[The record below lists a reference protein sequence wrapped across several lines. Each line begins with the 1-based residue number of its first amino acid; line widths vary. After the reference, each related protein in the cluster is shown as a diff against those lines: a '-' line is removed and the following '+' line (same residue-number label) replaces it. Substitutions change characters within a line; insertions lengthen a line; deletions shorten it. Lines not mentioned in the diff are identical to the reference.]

1 MQSMLEWQ
9 IWFLPGVS
17 ATVAV
22 SLGTGQT
29 NTTGKQRHVDQKW
42 WQSCTDD
49 QWQRNWILHQ
59 NANIVIASYM
69 WLMQPMLSLSSIHVI
84 IQLSAMGSR
93 FSAGELRLSSGK
105 HKTKDIQLSWSPYL
119 HLQLHHHRAYK
130 PWYPR
135 FYVQDDVIT
144 FVPDWWQWD
153 WIFMLLYLWDQRIH
167 TSLHPRVDMP
177 EISSVYA
184 MQRSM
189 METVWV
195 AALRIGMENWH
206 QSRTDNDGEEE
217 ANDDEDLV
225 QKWQCH
231 EQCAQGRRSSNK
243 SAGTPEA
250 IPSNKRKETK
260 L

>member
-49 QWQRNWILHQ
+49 QWQRNWTLHQ

-189 METVWV
+189 METVE
-195 AALRIGMENWH
+195 L
-206 QSRTDNDGEEE
+206 Q
-217 ANDDEDLV
+217 L
-225 QKWQCH
+225 
-231 EQCAQGRRSSNK
+231 
-243 SAGTPEA
+243 
-250 IPSNKRKETK
+250 
-260 L
+260 